1 VDLQLS
7 QAHSLFV
14 RHTVDKSSQ
23 LVAAGLPQF
32 RTDTTASNQ
41 FFTAEE
47 KWVISPALL
56 NTARF
61 SNSILKF
68 EQAPTNTLQ
77 NGLSFFP
84 EAPFMGLIS
93 VPGLTS
99 LGNDS
104 TSPSTNNVTYWTY
117 SDDLT
122 YARGRHLLK
131 VGVLVEHAF
140 TSKLTATNSRGS
152 YSFAN
157 LAAFLA
163 GTSRQFSG
171 VLPGAQLAR
180 DRPNTMF

>member
-1 VDLQLS
+1 DLYPLPNDIDLGGGVARYTYAYNRPTRENFGQGRVDLQLS

-32 RTDTTASNQ
+32 QTDTTASNQ

-117 SDDLT
+117 SDDL
-122 YARGRHLLK
+122 
-131 VGVLVEHAF
+131 
-140 TSKLTATNSRGS
+140 
-152 YSFAN
+152 
-157 LAAFLA
+157 
-163 GTSRQFSG
+163 
-171 VLPGAQLAR
+171 
-180 DRPNTMF
+180 